1 MELLSYT
8 KQHYTNNYEDRW
20 AQKLYYI
27 LTFYSSTHIIP
38 TYTEA
43 NNQSCDFKGISIWL
57 QLNTVISR
65 LQEKP

>member
-1 MELLSYT
+1 MRIGE
-8 KQHYTNNYEDRW
+8 HR
-20 AQKLYYI
+20 KLYYI

-43 NNQSCDFKGISIWL
+43 NNQSCDFKGISFWL